1 MLSEARTPLTAF
13 FSILQRKFLRPH
25 QREWY
30 DREGAGPARMVQE
43 GEMKEMRPMTVK
55 TSRNT
60 STSRTT
66 SPSRG
71 QNRSYSE
78 RWDLSH
84 LAEDPVRRI
93 EALVGEIES
102 KVAQFESARAQ
113 LSPTM
118 ETSILHPLLRLCEDI
133 AAASSR
139 ISAYAY
145 LWFSE
150 NTKHLAARSFK
161 TKVEEKLTALHN
173 RLVFFDLW
181 WQSVDEDNARRL
193 MTGTG
198 TLRYHLATIRRF
210 QPHTLS
216 EPEEKI
222 VNIKNITG
230 RSAVHSLYDVVTN
243 AFTFTLTVNGKRK
256 TMTRE
261 ELTTYLRHAQGRL
274 REAAYRELY
283 RVYAD
288 QHDLLG
294 EIYKTLVNDWK
305 AENLQLRRFSSPIAT
320 RNLGNDIPDD
330 AVASLLKV
338 CQRNAGIFQDY
349 FRIKARLCKIKP
361 MSRYHIYAPH
371 RTEQKSYR
379 YQDAVRMVLN
389 AYRGFSPQLAEL
401 AERVVLERHVDSR
414 TRPGKI
420 GGAYCYSVVPG
431 MTPYVLL
438 NFTGEARD
446 IATLAHELGHAVH
459 GMLAARHSM
468 FTFHS
473 TLPLAETASVFG
485 ERILS
490 DALMNQ
496 ERDSKVRQGLLL
508 NQLDDIYAT
517 VLRQACFVQFE
528 NQAHEMIAQG
538 ATVKDLARTYL
549 AEVRQQFGKGIRVP
563 DEFQWEWL
571 TIPHIFA
578 SPFYCYAYS
587 FGNLLVLALYR
598 MYQKEGAAFVP
609 KYLDL
614 LSTGGSESP
623 KTILAKVGVDMA
635 SEDFWQSGFDTIR
648 EMVHQLEQTL

>member
-1 MLSEARTPLTAF
+1 M
-13 FSILQRKFLRPH
+13 
-25 QREWY
+25 
-30 DREGAGPARMVQE
+30 PA
-43 GEMKEMRPMTVK
+43 K
-55 TSRNT
+55 TSWKHSTPPNT
-60 STSRTT
+60 SSSR
-66 SPSRG
+66 
-71 QNRSYSE
+71 QRSFVYAE

-84 LAEDPVRRI
+84 LVENPVQRF
-93 EALVGEIES
+93 ETVAGEIES
-102 KVAQFESARAQ
+102 KVAQFETARAR

-118 ETSILHPLLRLCEDI
+118 EASAFHPLLTLSEDI

-139 ISAYAY
+139 IGAYAY

-150 NTKHLAARSFK
+150 NTKDLAARSFK
-161 TKVEEKLTALHN
+161 TKVEERLTALQN

-181 WQSVDEDNARRL
+181 WQSVDPDNARRL
-193 MTGTG
+193 MAGTG
-198 TLRYHLATIRRF
+198 TLRYHLETIRRF

-222 VNIKNITG
+222 VNIKNVTG
-230 RSAVHSLYDVVTN
+230 RSAVHSLYDIVTN
-243 AFTFTLTVNGKRK
+243 GFTFTLTVNGKQK

-261 ELTTYLRHAQGRL
+261 ELTSYLRHTDGRV

-283 RVYAD
+283 HIFAD

-294 EIYKTLVNDWK
+294 EIYKALVNDWK
-305 AENLQLRRFSSPIAT
+305 AENLQLRRFASPIAT
-320 RNLGNDIPDD
+320 RNLANDIPDE
-330 AVASLLKV
+330 AVASLLRV
-338 CQRNAGIFQDY
+338 CEKNADIFQNY

-361 MSRYHIYAPH
+361 MNRYHIYAPH
-371 RTEQKSYR
+371 RAKQKSYR
-379 YQDAVRMVLN
+379 YQDAICMVLE
-389 AYRGFSPQLAEL
+389 AYRVFSPQLAEL
-401 AERVVLERHVDSR
+401 AERVVQERHIDVR

-446 IATLAHELGHAVH
+446 IATMAHELGHAIH
-459 GMLAARHSM
+459 GMLAAKHSV

-496 ERDSKVRQGLLL
+496 ERDKKVKQGLLL

-517 VLRQACFVQFE
+517 VLRQAYFVQFE
-528 NQAHEMIAQG
+528 NQAHEMIVQG
-538 ATVKDLARTYL
+538 ATVKDLAKTYL
-549 AEVRQQFGKGIRVP
+549 SQVRQQFGRGIKVP

-571 TIPHIFA
+571 TIPHIYA

-598 MYQKEGAAFVP
+598 MYQKEGRSFVP
-609 KYLDL
+609 KYLEL
-614 LSTGGSESP
+614 LSTGGSEAP
-623 KTILAKVGVDMA
+623 HTMLAKVGVDMV
-635 SEDFWQSGFDTIR
+635 SEGLWQSGFDTIR
-648 EMVHQLEQTL
+648 EMVDQLEHTL

>member
-1 MLSEARTPLTAF
+1 MP
-13 FSILQRKFLRPH
+13 
-25 QREWY
+25 
-30 DREGAGPARMVQE
+30 
-43 GEMKEMRPMTVK
+43 VK

-66 SPSRG
+66 SSPKQQSRT
-71 QNRSYSE
+71 YSE

-84 LAEDPVRRI
+84 LAEDPVQRF
-93 EALVGEIES
+93 ETLLGEIES
-102 KVAQFESARAQ
+102 KVVQFESARTQ

-118 ETSILHPLLRLCEDI
+118 TTSIFHPLLTLSEDI

-150 NTKHLAARSFK
+150 NTKDLAARSFK
-161 TKVEEKLTALHN
+161 TKVEERLTALQN

-181 WQSVDEDNARRL
+181 WQSVDKDNARRL
-193 MTGTG
+193 MAGTG
-198 TLRYHLATIRRF
+198 TLRYHLETIRRF

-230 RSAVHSLYDVVTN
+230 RSAVHSLYDIVTN
-243 AFTFTLTVNGKRK
+243 AFTFTLTINGKQK

-261 ELTTYLRHAQGRL
+261 GLTAYLRHAQGRL

-294 EIYKTLVNDWK
+294 EIYKALVNDWK
-305 AENLQLRRFSSPIAT
+305 AENLQLRRFASPIAT
-320 RNLGNDIPDD
+320 RNLGNDIPDE

-338 CQRNAGIFQDY
+338 CQRNAGIFQEY

-379 YQDAVRMVLN
+379 YQDAVRMVLD

-401 AERVVLERHVDSR
+401 AERVVHERHIDAR

-420 GGAYCYSVVPG
+420 GGAYCYSVVPS
-431 MTPYVLL
+431 MIPYVLL

-446 IATLAHELGHAVH
+446 IATMAHELGHAAH
-459 GMLAARHSM
+459 GMLAARHSI

-496 ERDSKVRQGLLL
+496 ERDKRVRQGLLL

-517 VLRQACFVQFE
+517 ILRQAYFVQFE
-528 NQAHEMIAQG
+528 KQAHEMIAQG
-538 ATVKDLARTYL
+538 ATVKDLAKTYL
-549 AEVRQQFGKGIRVP
+549 AEVRQQFGKGIKVP

-623 KTILAKVGVDMA
+623 ETILAKVGVDMA
-635 SEDFWQSGFDTIR
+635 SEGFWQSGFDTIR
-648 EMVHQLEQTL
+648 EMVLQLEQTL

>member
-1 MLSEARTPLTAF
+1 MP
-13 FSILQRKFLRPH
+13 
-25 QREWY
+25 
-30 DREGAGPARMVQE
+30 
-43 GEMKEMRPMTVK
+43 VK
-55 TSRNT
+55 TNRKT
-60 STSRTT
+60 STSRKIS
-66 SPSRG
+66 SPKR
-71 QNRSYSE
+71 QTLTYAE

-84 LAEDPVRRI
+84 LAEKPVQNF
-93 EALVGEIES
+93 EALLGEIES
-102 KVAQFESARAQ
+102 KVVQFEAARGR
-113 LSPTM
+113 LSPNM
-118 ETSILHPLLRLCEDI
+118 ETAVFLPLLTLSEDI
-133 AAASSR
+133 TAASSK
-139 ISAYAY
+139 IGAYAY

-150 NTKHLAARSFK
+150 NTKDLAARSFK
-161 TKVEEKLTALHN
+161 TMVEERLTALQN

-198 TLRYHLATIRRF
+198 TLRYHLETIRRF

-243 AFTFTLTVNGKRK
+243 AFTFTLTVDGKRK

-261 ELTTYLRHAQGRL
+261 ELTSFLRHGQGRL

-283 RVYAD
+283 RVYAG

-305 AENLQLRRFSSPIAT
+305 TENLQLRRFASPIAT
-320 RNLGNDIPDD
+320 RNLENNIPDA
-330 AVASLLKV
+330 AVTSLLTV
-338 CQRNAGIFQDY
+338 CRKNAGIFQHY

-371 RTEQKSYR
+371 RTAQKSYR
-379 YQDAVRMVLN
+379 YQDAVRMVLE
-389 AYRGFSPQLAEL
+389 AYRGFSPQLADL
-401 AERVVLERHVDSR
+401 AERVLHERHVDAR
-414 TRPGKI
+414 ARPGKI
-420 GGAYCYSVVPG
+420 GGAYCYSVVPN

-446 IATLAHELGHAVH
+446 IATMAHELGHAVH
-459 GMLAARHSM
+459 GMLAEKHSM

-496 ERDSKVRQGLLL
+496 ERDKKVRQGLLL

-517 VLRQACFVQFE
+517 VLRQSYFVQFE
-528 NQAHEMIAQG
+528 NQAHEMIGQG
-538 ATVKDLARTYL
+538 ATVRDLAKTYL
-549 AEVRQQFGKGIRVP
+549 AEVRQQFGKGIKVSE
-563 DEFQWEWL
+563 EFQWEWL

-598 MYQKEGAAFVP
+598 MYQKEEAAFVP
-609 KYLDL
+609 KYLEL
-614 LSTGGSESP
+614 LSTGGSEAP
-623 KTILAKVGVDMA
+623 QTILAKVGVDMA

-648 EMVHQLEQTL
+648 EMVNQLELTL

>member
-1 MLSEARTPLTAF
+1 MS
-13 FSILQRKFLRPH
+13 
-25 QREWY
+25 
-30 DREGAGPARMVQE
+30 
-43 GEMKEMRPMTVK
+43 VK
-55 TSRNT
+55 TSQNT
-60 STSRTT
+60 STMHKTFSSKRNTPT
-66 SPSRG
+66 
-71 QNRSYSE
+71 YSE
-78 RWDLSH
+78 HWNLSH
-84 LAEDPVRRI
+84 LAEKPVERF
-93 EALVGEIES
+93 ETLLEEIET
-102 KVAQFESARAQ
+102 KVAQFEAARAQ

-118 ETSILHPLLRLCEDI
+118 EISVLHPLLTLSEDI
-133 AAASSR
+133 TAASSK
-139 ISAYAY
+139 IGAYAY

-150 NTKHLAARSFK
+150 NTKDLTARSFK
-161 TKVEEKLTALHN
+161 TQVEERLTVLQN

-181 WQSVDEDNARRL
+181 WQSVDEENARRL
-193 MTGTG
+193 MAGTG
-198 TLRYHLATIRRF
+198 TLRYHLETIRRF

-243 AFTFTLTVNGKRK
+243 AFSFRLTVNGTRK

-261 ELTTYLRHAQGRL
+261 ELTSYLRHMRGQL

-305 AENLQLRRFSSPIAT
+305 AENLHLRRYASPIAT
-320 RNLGNDIPDD
+320 RNLGNDIPDS
-330 AVASLLKV
+330 AVTSLLKV
-338 CQRNAGIFQDY
+338 CRRNADIFQRY
-349 FRIKARLCKIKP
+349 FHIKARLCRIKP
-361 MSRYHIYAPH
+361 MNRYHIYAPH
-371 RTEQKSYR
+371 RAAQKSYR
-379 YQDAVRMVLN
+379 YQDAVRMVLE
-389 AYRGFSPQLAEL
+389 AYRGFSPQLADL
-401 AERVVLERHVDSR
+401 AERVIHERHIDAR

-420 GGAYCYSVVPG
+420 GGAYCYSVVPNT
-431 MTPYVLL
+431 TPYVLL

-446 IATLAHELGHAVH
+446 IATMAHELGHAVH
-459 GMLAARHSM
+459 GMLAAKHSM

-490 DALMNQ
+490 DALMSQ
-496 ERDSKVRQGLLL
+496 ERDKKVRQGLLL

-517 VLRQACFVQFE
+517 VLRQAYFVQFE
-528 NQAHEMIAQG
+528 NQAHGMIAQG
-538 ATVKDLARTYL
+538 ATVKDLAKTYI
-549 AEVRQQFGKGIRVP
+549 AEVRQQFGKGIKVP
-563 DEFQWEWL
+563 EEFQWEWL

-598 MYQKEGAAFVP
+598 MYQKEGALVVP

-614 LSTGGSESP
+614 LRLRSESP
-623 KTILAKVGVDMA
+623 QTILAKV
-635 SEDFWQSGFDTIR
+635 E
-648 EMVHQLEQTL
+648 

>member
-1 MLSEARTPLTAF
+1 MP
-13 FSILQRKFLRPH
+13 
-25 QREWY
+25 
-30 DREGAGPARMVQE
+30 
-43 GEMKEMRPMTVK
+43 VK
-55 TSRNT
+55 TSRNI
-60 STSRTT
+60 STSRKAS
-66 SPSRG
+66 SPRK
-71 QNRSYSE
+71 QNRAYSE

-84 LAEDPVRRI
+84 LAEDPIQRF
-93 EALVGEIES
+93 ETLAGAIES

-118 ETSILHPLLRLCEDI
+118 STSTFHPLLTLSAEI
-133 AAASSR
+133 AAESSR
-139 ISAYAY
+139 LSAYAY

-150 NTKHLAARSFK
+150 NTKDLAARSFK
-161 TKVEEKLTALHN
+161 TKVEERLTALHN

-181 WQSVDEDNARRL
+181 WQSVDENTAREL

-198 TLRYHLATIRRF
+198 TLRYHLETIRRF

-243 AFTFTLTVNGKRK
+243 SFTFTLNVNGKRK
-256 TMTRE
+256 AMTRE
-261 ELTTYLRHAQGRL
+261 ELTSYLRNTQGRL

-305 AENLQLRRFSSPIAT
+305 AENLQLRRFASPIAT

-330 AVASLLKV
+330 AVACLLRV
-338 CQRNAGIFQDY
+338 CRKNAGIFQHY

-371 RTEQKSYR
+371 RMEQKSYR
-379 YQDAVRMVLN
+379 YQEAVRMVLD
-389 AYRGFSPQLAEL
+389 AYRGFSPQFSEL
-401 AERVVLERHVDSR
+401 AERVVHERHIDAR

-420 GGAYCYSVVPG
+420 GGAYCYSVVPN

-446 IATLAHELGHAVH
+446 IATMAHELGHAVH
-459 GMLAARHSM
+459 GMLAARHSI

-496 ERDSKVRQGLLL
+496 EQDKKVRQGLLV
-508 NQLDDIYAT
+508 NQLDDVYAT
-517 VLRQACFVQFE
+517 VLRQAYFVQFE

-538 ATVKDLARTYL
+538 ATVKDLAKTYL
-549 AEVRQQFGKGIRVP
+549 TEVRQQFGKGITVP

-571 TIPHIFA
+571 TIPHLFA

-598 MYQKEGAAFVP
+598 TYQKEGMSFVP

-614 LSTGGSESP
+614 LSTGGSEAP
-623 KTILAKVGVDMA
+623 QTILAKVGVDMN

-648 EMVHQLEQTL
+648 EMVNQLEQTL

>member
-1 MLSEARTPLTAF
+1 MMP
-13 FSILQRKFLRPH
+13 
-25 QREWY
+25 
-30 DREGAGPARMVQE
+30 E
-43 GEMKEMRPMTVK
+43 GEMKEMERMPVK
-55 TSRNT
+55 ISRKL
-60 STSRTT
+60 STSRPT
-66 SPSRG
+66 SAPRVRG
-71 QNRSYSE
+71 CIYSE

-84 LAEDPVRRI
+84 LAESPV
-93 EALVGEIES
+93 EHFETLMGEIES
-102 KVAQFESARAQ
+102 KVARFESARRQ
-113 LSPTM
+113 FSPTM
-118 ETSILHPLLRLCEDI
+118 PTAIFHPLLTLSEDI
-133 AAASSR
+133 AAVSSR

-150 NTKHLAARSFK
+150 NTKDLAARSFK
-161 TKVEEKLTALHN
+161 TKVEERLTGLQN

-181 WQSVDEDNARRL
+181 WQSVDEHNAQRL
-193 MTGTG
+193 MAGAG
-198 TLRYHLATIRRF
+198 TLRYHLETIRRF
-210 QPHTLS
+210 KPHTLS

-222 VNIKNITG
+222 INIKNVTG
-230 RSAVHSLYDVVTN
+230 RSAVQSLYDVVTN
-243 AFTFTLTVNGKRK
+243 SFTFALTVNGKRK

-261 ELTTYLRHAQGRL
+261 ELASYLRHAQGRL

-294 EIYKTLVNDWK
+294 EIYKTLVTDWK
-305 AENLQLRRFSSPIAT
+305 AENLQVRRFTSPIAT
-320 RNLGNDIPDD
+320 RNLGNDIPDN

-338 CQRNAGIFQDY
+338 CQKNAGVFQHY
-349 FRIKARLCKIKP
+349 FHIKARLCNITP

-379 YQDAVRMVLN
+379 YQHAVRMVLD

-401 AERVVLERHVDSR
+401 AERVVQERHIDAR

-420 GGAYCYSVVPG
+420 GGAYCYSVTPR

-438 NFTGEARD
+438 NFTGESRD
-446 IATLAHELGHAVH
+446 IATMAHELGHAVH
-459 GMLAARHSM
+459 GMLAARHSI

-490 DALMNQ
+490 DTLMNQ
-496 ERDSKVRQGLLL
+496 ERDKKVKQGLLV

-517 VLRQACFVQFE
+517 VLRQAYFVQFE
-528 NQAHEMIAQG
+528 NHAHEMIAQG
-538 ATVKDLARTYL
+538 ATVKDLAKTYL
-549 AEVRQQFGKGIRVP
+549 AEVRQQFGKGIKVP
-563 DEFQWEWL
+563 EEFQWEWL
-571 TIPHIFA
+571 TIPHIFS

-614 LSTGGSESP
+614 LSAGGSEAP
-623 KTILAKVGVDMA
+623 QTILAKVGVDMA

-648 EMVHQLEQTL
+648 EMVNHLEQTL

>member
-1 MLSEARTPLTAF
+1 MP
-13 FSILQRKFLRPH
+13 
-25 QREWY
+25 
-30 DREGAGPARMVQE
+30 
-43 GEMKEMRPMTVK
+43 VK
-55 TSRNT
+55 TNQHM
-60 STSRTT
+60 STSRKT
-66 SPSRG
+66 SSPKR
-71 QNRSYSE
+71 QKLVYAE

-84 LAEDPVRRI
+84 LAENPVERF
-93 EALVGEIES
+93 ETLLGEIKA
-102 KVAQFESARAQ
+102 KVTQLEAARTQ

-118 ETSILHPLLRLCEDI
+118 ATSIFHPLLTLSEDI

-150 NTKHLAARSFK
+150 NTKDLAARSFK
-161 TKVEEKLTALHN
+161 TKVEERLTALQN

-181 WQSVDEDNARRL
+181 WQSVDEDNALRL

-198 TLRYHLATIRRF
+198 TLRYHLETIRRF
-210 QPHTLS
+210 KPHTLS

-243 AFTFTLTVNGKRK
+243 AFTFTLTLNGTRK

-261 ELTTYLRHAQGRL
+261 ELTSYLRHTQGRL

-305 AENLQLRRFSSPIAT
+305 AENLQLRHFTSPIAT
-320 RNLGNDIPDD
+320 RNLGNDIPDE
-330 AVASLLKV
+330 AVTSLLKV
-338 CQRNAGIFQDY
+338 CQKNAGIFQDY
-349 FRIKARLCKIKP
+349 FRIKAHLCKIKP
-361 MSRYHIYAPH
+361 MTRYHIYAPH
-371 RTEQKSYR
+371 RTVQKSYR
-379 YQDAVRMVLN
+379 YHDAVRMVLE
-389 AYRGFSPQLAEL
+389 AYRGFSPKLADLAEQ
-401 AERVVLERHVDSR
+401 VVYEHHIDAR
-414 TRPGKI
+414 TRPAKI
-420 GGAYCYSVVPG
+420 GGAYCYSVVPN

-446 IATLAHELGHAVH
+446 IATMAHELGHAVH
-459 GMLAARHSM
+459 GMLAAKHSI

-496 ERDSKVRQGLLL
+496 ERDKKVKQALLL

-517 VLRQACFVQFE
+517 VLRQAYFVQFE
-528 NQAHEMIAQG
+528 NHAHEMIAQG
-538 ATVKDLARTYL
+538 ATVKDLAKTYL
-549 AEVRQQFGKGIRVP
+549 TEVRQQFGKGIKVP
-563 DEFQWEWL
+563 EEFQWEWL

-598 MYQKEGAAFVP
+598 MYQKEGTSFVP

-614 LSTGGSESP
+614 LRTGGSEAP
-623 KTILAKVGVDMA
+623 QTILAKVGVDMA

-648 EMVHQLEQTL
+648 EMVDQLEHTL

>member
-1 MLSEARTPLTAF
+1 MM
-13 FSILQRKFLRPH
+13 H
-25 QREWY
+25 
-30 DREGAGPARMVQE
+30 G
-43 GEMKEMRPMTVK
+43 GETKEMQPMPEK
-55 TSRNT
+55 TRRHV
-60 STSRTT
+60 STKRKIS
-66 SPSRG
+66 SPK
-71 QNRSYSE
+71 QQKLAYSE

-84 LAEDPVRRI
+84 LAEKPVQHF
-93 EALVGEIES
+93 ETLLGEIEA
-102 KVAQFESARAQ
+102 KVAQFESARTQ
-113 LSPTM
+113 LCPTM
-118 ETSILHPLLRLCEDI
+118 EASVLRSLLTLNEEI
-133 AAASSR
+133 AAAASK
-139 ISAYAY
+139 IGAYAY

-150 NTKHLAARSFK
+150 NTKDLAARSFK
-161 TKVEEKLTALHN
+161 TKVEERLTALQN

-193 MTGTG
+193 MAGTG
-198 TLRYHLATIRRF
+198 TLRYHLETIRRF

-230 RSAVHSLYDVVTN
+230 RSAVQSLYDIVTN

-256 TMTRE
+256 SMTRE
-261 ELTTYLRHAQGRL
+261 ELTSYLRHAQGRL

-294 EIYKTLVNDWK
+294 ELYKTLVNDWK
-305 AENLQLRRFSSPIAT
+305 AENLQLRRFASPIAT
-320 RNLGNDIPDD
+320 RNLGNDIPDA

-338 CQRNAGIFQDY
+338 CQKNAGIFQHY

-371 RTEQKSYR
+371 RTKQKSYR
-379 YQDAVRMVLN
+379 YQDAVSMVLD
-389 AYRGFSPQLAEL
+389 AYRGFSPQLADL
-401 AERVVLERHVDSR
+401 AERVVHERHIDAR

-420 GGAYCYSVVPG
+420 GGAYCYSVVPN

-446 IATLAHELGHAVH
+446 IATMAHELGHAVH
-459 GMLAARHSM
+459 GILAAKHSV

-496 ERDSKVRQGLLL
+496 ERDKKVRQGLLL

-517 VLRQACFVQFE
+517 VLRQAYFE
-528 NQAHEMIAQG
+528 NKAHEMTAQG
-538 ATVKDLARTYL
+538 ATVEDLANTYL
-549 AEVRQQFGKGIRVP
+549 AEVRQQFGKGIKVP
-563 DEFQWEWL
+563 EEFQWEWL

-598 MYQKEGAAFVP
+598 MYQKEGASFVP

-614 LSTGGSESP
+614 LSTGGSEAP
-623 KTILAKVGVDMA
+623 QTILAKVGVDMA
-635 SEDFWQSGFDTIR
+635 SEEFWQSGFDTIG
-648 EMVHQLEQTL
+648 EMVDQLEETL